1 MKKIILLC
9 AIAFLSG
16 ACSDFLDEKVFS
28 QTEAGKMYRTYEEAD
43 QAAMGMYKVFSAN
56 GGMNSRWQ
64 ALLTYGTDEA
74 RCYYQNAKIDD
85 QFYKVSNFSHTAG
98 DTHITN
104 MWSTIYMGI
113 GLANDVWQKVT
124 AMTGITE
131 ERKQPLLAE
140 AAFMRAYL
148 YFTLVQLWGPV
159 RLTTEAPNY
168 DNVVERHVTRAS
180 IEKVYEQIT
189 TDIEY
194 AKLYLPVTRDSGMA
208 GRPTRYSAYGMAAK
222 IYLTMASGSRF
233 GVAGHECFNPATCY
247 GLAKE
252 NAAAVMDD
260 AECPYDL
267 VDDYESVFLMS
278 NKHNPEI
285 LFEACFE
292 ITGPGSQWPK
302 MGGPKNDGGNTAYS
316 YSTYGPTGR
325 GYLRPSVYLATSVY
339 GVALSVNA
347 STGDVTAE
355 SSDDVRYDC
364 NIVRYA
370 VGKNGE
376 RVHKNNCE
384 HWIAHKFSLRTSD
397 MAGFTWT
404 TVPMNHPILRFA
416 DVLLIYAEAAGM
428 LDLADQSAYDA
439 LNRVRQ
445 RARRKG
451 TTPEYLKDWKVGDLT
466 DADTFMDAILDERM
480 RELCFEGHRRPDL
493 LRTSR
498 LFKALDRMKA
508 VDESLSPKLAE
519 RAVKCDWTQQFYG
532 SNVKAYHVL
541 FPIPQSEMNVASNSD
556 YYQNPGWDGLSAETA
571 SGE

>member
-233 GVAGHECFNPATCY
+233 GVAGHECFDPATYY

-260 AECPYDL
+260 AECPYNL

-302 MGGPKNDGGNTAYS
+302 MGGPKNEGGNTAYS

-404 TVPMNHPILRFA
+404 TVPMNHPILRYA

-451 TTPEYLKDWKVGDLT
+451 TTPEYLKDWKIGDLT
-466 DADTFMDAILDERM
+466 DIDAFMDAVLDERM
-480 RELCFEGHRRPDL
+480 RELCFEGHRRLDL

-498 LFKALDRMKA
+498 LFKALDQMKA
-508 VDESLSPKLAE
+508 ADESLSPKLAE
-519 RAVKCDWTQQFYG
+519 RAVKCDWTQQLYG

-571 SGE
+571 SGK

>member
-233 GVAGHECFNPATCY
+233 GVAGHECFDPATYY

-260 AECPYDL
+260 AECPYNL

-302 MGGPKNDGGNTAYS
+302 MGGPKNEGGNTAYS

-404 TVPMNHPILRFA
+404 TVPMNHPILRYA

-451 TTPEYLKDWKVGDLT
+451 TTPEYLKDWKIGDLT
-466 DADTFMDAILDERM
+466 DIDAFMDAVLDERM
-480 RELCFEGHRRPDL
+480 RELCFEGHRRLDL

-508 VDESLSPKLAE
+508 ADESLSPKLAE
-519 RAVKCDWTQQFYG
+519 RAIKCDWTQQLYG

-571 SGE
+571 PGE